1 MNCLSS
7 PTNFVNTNLHPT
19 QHRHR
24 GKEAKIFIY
33 ANYIPCFTLLII
45 SFQTFFFFMDCKH
58 FQKYYYTARLT
69 WHLLLHIKLIPSRI
83 FQIHSDAYRH
93 LVRNSNHTNL
103 PKPISGNAVF
113 LFLFCHC
120 TSLTAPV
127 SQNLIKSKT
136 WIFLPD
142 RFIYTSNVNISV
154 NSLNYIIKAECC
166 ALDSLGWTIPE
177 PRPILLIDTCISG
190 NKYIHDNLLRV

>member
-7 PTNFVNTNLHPT
+7 LTNFANTNLRPT
-19 QHRHR
+19 QHRHT
-24 GKEAKIFIY
+24 GKEAKI
-33 ANYIPCFTLLII
+33 YICQLYTL
-45 SFQTFFFFMDCKH
+45 FYPAYHFFWYFFFFTDCKQ

-69 WHLLLHIKLIPSRI
+69 WHLLLHIKLIPSWI
-83 FQIHSDAYRH
+83 FTIHSDAYRH

-103 PKPISGNAVF
+103 PNPISGNAVF
-113 LFLFCHC
+113 PFLFCHC
-120 TSLTAPV
+120 TGLTAPV

-177 PRPILLIDTCISG
+177 PRPISLIDTCISG